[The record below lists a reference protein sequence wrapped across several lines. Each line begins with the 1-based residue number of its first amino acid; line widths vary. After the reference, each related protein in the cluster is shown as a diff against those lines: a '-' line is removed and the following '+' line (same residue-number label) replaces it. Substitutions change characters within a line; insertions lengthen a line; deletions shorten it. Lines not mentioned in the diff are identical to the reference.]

1 MSEPELIVDDAAPGV
16 RRLRLNRPDS
26 LNAFTYT
33 LYEALVDALKAAAVD
48 PALRAV
54 IITGTGRAFT
64 AGHDLKGSGPSR
76 WTIPDVGKA
85 YGDRAMLV
93 AMSEIPLVMRR
104 LPQPIIAAVNGVTA
118 GIGYLIALASDMT
131 IAARSARF
139 VNTIHNAATGTE
151 LGMSYLLPRAVG
163 SQRAAEL
170 LYTSRSV
177 PADEAERIGLILR
190 AVDDEKLMD
199 EALAIAA
206 AIAANVPLGIAL
218 TKQSLWINQSAGSL
232 EAAIEL
238 EGRAVQIAQATTD
251 AKEKRAA
258 FWEKRAPQFTNR

>member
-104 LPQPIIAAVNGVTA
+104 LPQPIIAA